1 MKNISK
7 LSTESYKGVR
17 DFYPEDLF
25 VQNYIFNTWRRVTER
40 FGYTEYN
47 ASVLEPAELYKAK
60 TGEEIVNEQT
70 YTFTDRGEREVT
82 LRPEMTPTVARMV
95 AQRQNELTFPLRWY
109 SIPNLFRYE
118 KPQRGRL
125 REHWQLNVDIFGVN
139 SNDAD
144 IEIITIAY
152 QIMRGFGAEDQDFV
166 IKVNNRKIIKALYEK
181 FHLSEE
187 TSYKVSKIID
197 KKNKISGDG
206 FSSAIEELVGE
217 GAPEFIKLLESNEKL
232 LDFIGKDSENTKEL
246 VSLIEQLQSG
256 GVTNV
261 VFDPTLMRG
270 FDYYTDM
277 VFEVFDLHPDNNR
290 SVFGG
295 GRYNDLLDIFGAP
308 KVPAVGFGA
317 GDVTMQDFLLT
328 HNLMPKY
335 KTPTNLYICTTD
347 TKYIKDANVLANS
360 LREKDLNVIV
370 DLSLKKLGDQIK
382 IAHKQNIPYVICIGE
397 DEVKSGL
404 YGVKNM
410 DTGEEEKVKVE
421 EIMGVIKK

>member
-25 VQNYIFNTWRRVTER
+25 VQNYIFNTWRKVTER

-95 AQRQNELTFPLRWY
+95 AQKQNELTFPLRWY

-118 KPQRGRL
+118 KPQKGRL